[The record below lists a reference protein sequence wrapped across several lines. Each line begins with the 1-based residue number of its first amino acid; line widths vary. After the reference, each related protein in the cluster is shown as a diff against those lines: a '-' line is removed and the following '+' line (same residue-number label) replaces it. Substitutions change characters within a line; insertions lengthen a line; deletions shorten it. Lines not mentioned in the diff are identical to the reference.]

1 MHDGTDPGRLRLGVI
16 ANEVFALE
24 VGRMGGFG
32 WAVRQV
38 ADLFTREPE
47 LGIDVSLFVAE
58 RPHAEHLPATLHGSP
73 VVWPAGSR
81 MAQVRAARRAAP
93 DLFLGIDYR
102 SGYRRW
108 LYAKPRTPVIIWV
121 RDPWAPADR
130 ERVRT
135 LRLPDQP
142 DVAPQG
148 VRGPDPGSLRQVTDQ
163 SRAFGRP
170 LLFGATARELAD
182 RVPGTYGVTPRKV
195 SILPNIVAPA
205 ENGIR
210 KPDKPLVA
218 FLARL
223 DPVKRPWLF
232 AALAERFPDID
243 FVAMG
248 QSHFR
253 GPGTWQP
260 ESPPPNL
267 RMVGHA
273 GEKEKQRI
281 LSDAWVLVNT
291 SIHEGLSVS
300 FLEAL
305 AREVPVISSVNPD
318 DVVSRFGTFVG
329 RAQGSGTELLPRF
342 EDALRRMLEDHAER
356 KRLGTAGRAFVEAT
370 HSRETFLASFEDLIR
385 QAGLPTPAGL
395 RATEAVA

>member
-1 MHDGTDPGRLRLGVI
+1 
-16 ANEVFALE
+16 
-24 VGRMGGFG
+24 
-32 WAVRQV
+32 V
-38 ADLFTREPE
+38 ADLFTSEPG
-47 LGIDVSLFVAE
+47 LGVDVTLFVAE
-58 RPHAEHLPATLHGSP
+58 RPHADRLPDTIHDSP
-73 VVWPAGSR
+73 VVWPTGSKL
-81 MAQVRAARRAAP
+81 AQLRAARRASP

-108 LYAKPRTPVIIWV
+108 LYTRPRTPVVIWV
-121 RDPWAPADR
+121 RDPWAPDDR
-130 ERVRT
+130 ENVNP
-135 LRLPDQP
+135 LRLPDQS
-142 DVAPQG
+142 DLLPQG

-163 SRAFGRP
+163 SRAFRRP
-170 LLFGATARELAD
+170 LLFGTTARELSD
-182 RVPGTYGVTPRKV
+182 KVPGTYGVTPPRI

-205 ENGIR
+205 EGVIR
-210 KPDKPLVA
+210 KREKPLVV

-232 AALAERFPDID
+232 ASLAERFPDVE

-248 QSHFR
+248 QPHFR

-260 ESPPPNL
+260 DSLPTNL
-267 RMVGHA
+267 RLYGHA
-273 GEKEKQRI
+273 DEDEKQRM

-329 RAQGSGTELLPRF
+329 RARGSGTDLLPRF
-342 EDALRRMLEDHAER
+342 EDALRRLLDDHDER
-356 KRLGTAGRAFVEAT
+356 RRLGAAGRAFVEAT
-370 HSRETFLASFEDLIR
+370 HSRERFLAAFDDLIR
-385 QAGLPTPAGL
+385 QARLPSPAGL
-395 RATEAVA
+395 RATEAGARA